1 MDEGGSTMVDL
12 ESERSEGWDES
23 VGSVEGRIDADTD
36 GVDDG
41 GDGGGGEGGAS
52 GREGNGGRNGN

>member
-1 MDEGGSTMVDL
+1 MVDL

-41 GDGGGGEGGAS
+41 GDGGGGDGGAS